1 MMVFVK
7 VCRFYTIRI
16 DFLGI
21 MQYDIFMNKIRRF
34 MAYYKPHKNLFALDI
49 VCASLVAA
57 VDVAFP
63 LLTNYIMKELFPQ
76 FETAGADTNRL
87 MMTFLILLVAVFV
100 SYVLRA
106 GMLYI
111 VNYWGHQLGIRIEA
125 DMRRDIFSHIQTLP
139 FSFYD
144 KQRTGKLLS
153 RVTTDLFEI
162 TELAHHGPED
172 LLISILTFFGAFVC
186 MFFIEWRIALP
197 MLVILPFGVWFVART
212 RLRMR
217 ASSKKVKE
225 RMADINAGIESS
237 ISGARVAKAFAN
249 EDYEI
254 EKFHEGNAQF
264 VHAKDS
270 HYKNMAIFNS
280 GTEFFIAMF
289 NVVVLAVGGM
299 LIATKSD
306 FNSITFVTFMLYV
319 SAFTSPIKRF
329 ASFFEQYTMGMAGFT
344 RFLETMDTK
353 TDIVEK
359 SDAITLEHANGEIH
373 FKDVGF
379 SYDGGEKV
387 LSHVNLHIERGK
399 TLALVGPSGGG
410 KTTLCHLL
418 MRFYDVEEG
427 RILVDGTDICDYT
440 LRSLRKNIGIVQQD
454 VFLFAGNILEN
465 IRYGRLD
472 ATDEEVVEAAKRA
485 HIHEEIM
492 RFPEGYLSEVG
503 ERGVKLSGGQ
513 KQRISIARLFLKN
526 PPILILDEATS
537 ALDTV
542 TEYDIQQRFD
552 VLSEGRTTL
561 VIAHRLSTVRN
572 ADEIIVIDEQG
583 IRERGTHDTLLMQN
597 GLYAEFCKASL
608 KE

>member
-1 MMVFVK
+1 
-7 VCRFYTIRI
+7 
-16 DFLGI
+16 
-21 MQYDIFMNKIRRF
+21 
-34 MAYYKPHKNLFALDI
+34 MAYYKPHRGLFLLDI
-49 VCASLVAA
+49 ICASLVAA
-57 VDVAFP
+57 VDVGFP

-76 FETAGADTNRL
+76 FEVAGADMRSL
-87 MMTFLILLVAVFV
+87 IITFITLLIAVLTA
-100 SYVLRA
+100 YIMRA
-106 GMLYI
+106 VMLYI
-111 VNYWGHQLGIRIEA
+111 VNYWGHLLGIRIEA

-172 LLISILTFFGAFVC
+172 LLISVLTFFGAFVC

-254 EKFHEGNAQF
+254 EKFHVGNEQF
-264 VHAKDS
+264 VHAKDT
-270 HYKNMAIFNS
+270 HYKNMALFNS

-289 NVVVLAVGGM
+289 NVVVLAVGGI
-299 LIATKSD
+299 LIATRSD

-353 TDIVEK
+353 TDIIEK
-359 SDAITLEHANGEIH
+359 PDAITLIKAKGRIEFE
-373 FKDVGF
+373 DVGF
-379 SYDGGEKV
+379 SYDGGASILCNVDLTVEQ
-387 LSHVNLHIERGK
+387 GK

-418 MRFYDVEEG
+418 MRFYDVEKG
-427 RILVDGTDICDYT
+427 RILVDGVDIRDYT
-440 LRSLRKNIGIVQQD
+440 LHSLRKNIGIVQQD

-492 RFPEGYLSEVG
+492 HFPNGYLSEVG

-537 ALDTV
+537 ALDTI
-542 TEYDIQQRFD
+542 TEHDIQHRFD
-552 VLSEGRTTL
+552 ALSEGRTTL

-572 ADEIIVIDEQG
+572 ADEIVVIDEKG
-583 IRERGTHDTLLMQN
+583 IRERGTHDELLKRN
-597 GLYAEFCKASL
+597 GLYAEFCHASL
-608 KE
+608 TE